1 MDALK
6 MALSFVKIQ
15 VKEKRH
21 RLEELD
27 KQTSNNRFS
36 LRAGKNQI
44 LGYQEQ
50 IGTTDMRLNK

>member
-1 MDALK
+1 